1 MGVAIGILHLDFY
14 IYSSNSLKEK
24 RRVVKSL
31 ISQIQNKFNCS
42 IAETDYLDLW
52 QRAHITIC
60 VVSNE
65 HQFTNK
71 QLNEIAKFASTH
83 KDAEMIDYR
92 IEML

>member
-1 MGVAIGILHLDFY
+1 MYLDFF
-14 IYSSNSLKEK
+14 IHGARSLKEK

-31 ISQIQNKFNCS
+31 ISQIRNKFNCS

-52 QRAHITIC
+52 QRVHITVC

-65 HQFTNK
+65 SKFTNT
-71 QLNEIAKFASTH
+71 QLNEIAKYASNH
-83 KDAEMIDYR
+83 AEAEMLDYR